1 MAKDWEPAL
10 YSRFERERTRP
21 ARDLL
26 AQCELGDPA
35 SGGRLRIVDLGC
47 GPGNSTALLRERFP
61 DADILGIDTSPA
73 MLDAARRRLPD
84 CRFEGGDIGALGDL
98 GRFDLVFTN
107 AALQWVPDH
116 PRLLPA
122 LFALV
127 APGGLFAAQVPDNLA
142 DPSQTEMRR
151 IAADP
156 EFAPWL
162 TDIDEARTDIAPREA
177 IYDMLAGAGAVAD
190 VWTTVYNHPLP
201 DAAAI
206 TQWFRSTGLRPF
218 LDPLPDEARA
228 RFEARYTQAV
238 DAAYPPRADGSRLLA
253 FPRLFWTARR
263 LG

>member
-84 CRFEGGDIGALGDL
+84 CRFEQGDIGALGDL

-116 PRLLPA
+116 PCLLPA
-122 LFALV
+122 LFGLV

-151 IAADP
+151 LAADP

-162 TDIDEARTDIAPREA
+162 TDIDEPAP
-177 IYDMLAGAGAVAD
+177 GPSPTCG
-190 VWTTVYNHPLP
+190 P
-201 DAAAI
+201 
-206 TQWFRSTGLRPF
+206 RSTTIRCRTRPRSRTGFDPRASGRFWIPCRTRCGLASRPATRR
-218 LDPLPDEARA
+218 PWTRPIRRAPTARA
-228 RFEARYTQAV
+228 SWPFRVCSGQ
-238 DAAYPPRADGSRLLA
+238 RAGRGKA
-253 FPRLFWTARR
+253 QP
-263 LG
+263 